1 MSWLHLTNQRLEA
14 VQGLVELVDGCSFF
28 FCIPLMPSAESQSFI
43 LFFVDEVK
51 DVLVLG
57 EHLILG
63 NSGSPHLCQPAA
75 DRSPDCLYICDR
87 FLDHNVIYY
96 F

>member
-57 EHLILG
+57 EDLG
-63 NSGSPHLCQPAA
+63 ISGSPHLCQPAA